1 MRTFHI
7 FLWLCLLFP
16 IGLNAQLTIYGT
28 VQDEQ
33 GSLIVGATVSLKGST
48 QGAIT
53 DFNGYFIL
61 KNIPPVGV
69 LSIQYTGYESQE
81 QLYEKKEGSDT
92 LIFNIMLQISLIEL
106 SEILVTGHSTNQRH
120 SITGHAYG
128 VSVSKGKSKG
138 KSKTRAPKV
147 KKPPFPK
154 GYTKVTRK
162 ARKQAIRLAK
172 AQRDSILQEG
182 TPTNY
187 SVIEENPFRDVHG
200 HALSTFSIDVDAA
213 SYTNIRRML
222 KEGKL
227 PPRDAVRIEEL
238 INYFDYQY
246 SGPKDGHP
254 LAVHTELGACPWNT
268 EHQLLMI
275 GLQGQKVDIEQ
286 LPPAN
291 FVFLVDVSGSMQS
304 EDRLPLVRQTLRLLV
319 DQLRPQDRVAIAVY
333 AGAAGLVLPSTSG
346 TEKPKIMEAIGRLE
360 AGGSTAGAAGILLAY
375 ETARANFIEN
385 GNNRIVLCTDGDF
398 NVGVSSDAELVRL
411 IEKERESGVFL
422 TVLGYGTGNY
432 QDSKMQ
438 QLANKGN
445 GNHAY
450 IDQLSEARKVLMTEF
465 GGTLFTIAK
474 DVKLQIE
481 FNPAQV
487 AGYRLIGYENR
498 LLNAEDF
505 DNDAKDAGELGA
517 GHRVTALYEIIPAGK
532 PLPANAAAVSLRY
545 QQVQTTAQTS
555 SGELAV
561 LKLRYKKP
569 RIGAKS
575 QLLEVIIPSEVN
587 TNPGSNFHL
596 ASAAAGFGLLLRQ
609 SAYKGSAV
617 YPQMAALVRQSATA
631 HDPNGY
637 RAELLSL
644 IGLGEQLALKR

>member
-7 FLWLCLLFP
+7 FLWLCLLIP
-16 IGLNAQLTIYGT
+16 SGLNAQFTIYGT
-28 VQDEQ
+28 IWDEA
-33 GSLIVGATVSLKGST
+33 GDPIIGATIALKGST
-48 QGAIT
+48 QGGIT
-53 DFNGYFIL
+53 DYKGQFVL
-61 KNIPPVGV
+61 KNIPSVGV
-69 LSIQYTGYESQE
+69 LSISYTGYAPLE
-81 QLYEKKEGSDT
+81 QPYQKKVDSDT
-92 LIFNIMLQISLIEL
+92 LRLNITLRDGAVEL
-106 SEILVTGHSTNQRH
+106 SEVVVIG
-120 SITGHAYG
+120 YG
-128 VSVSKGKSKG
+128 VQQKHYTTGGSSSSIVKARKGKG
-138 KSKTRAPKV
+138 KNRAPKV

-154 GYTKVTRK
+154 GYAKATRK
-162 ARKQAIRLAK
+162 ARKQALRLAK
-172 AQRDSILQEG
+172 ARRDSIFPEG

-187 SVIEENPFRDVHG
+187 SVIEENPFQDVRG

-213 SYTNIRRML
+213 SYANIRRML

-238 INYFDYQY
+238 INYFDYDY
-246 SGPKDGHP
+246 TGPKDGHP
-254 LAVHTELGACPWNT
+254 FAAHTELGACPWNT

-275 GLQGQKVDIEQ
+275 GLQGRKVDTEQ

-304 EDRLPLVRQTLRLLV
+304 EDKLPLVRQTLRLLV

-333 AGAAGLVLPSTSG
+333 AAAAGLVLPSTSG
-346 TEKPKIMEAIGRLE
+346 TEKPKILEAIGRLE

-375 ETARANFIEN
+375 QTARENFIEN

-398 NVGVSSDAELVRL
+398 NVGISSDAELVGL

-438 QLANKGN
+438 QLADKGN

-450 IDQLSEARKVLMTEF
+450 IDQLGEARKVLMTEF

-487 AGYRLIGYENR
+487 AGYRLVGYENR

-532 PLPANAAAVSLRY
+532 PLPANTAATPLRY
-545 QQVQTTAQTS
+545 QQIQPTAQTL

-569 RIGAKS
+569 RPGAKS
-575 QLLEVIIPSEVN
+575 QLMEVVIPSAVN
-587 TNPGSNFHL
+587 AEPGPNFQL

-617 YPQMAALVRQSATA
+617 YPQMAALARQSATA

-637 RAELLSL
+637 RTELLSL
-644 IGLGEQLALKR
+644 ISLSEQLALKR